1 MALRELNA
9 RDLEDLIKFVSV
21 EPEVNLYILGD
32 LEAYGLGH
40 PVSVAALDND
50 STWAAVVLDL
60 HNNFVVYS
68 RDCLCDHKAIA
79 EHIKHYAVD
88 GIPRHLNARLDIA
101 QALAPHFPEMTLDEC
116 KLATCTMLD
125 DSYNQPASSKVTV
138 REMKDA
144 DYGELIDLYN
154 EIEES
159 TQRILDSDE
168 RNQAIRRKI
177 ESARNGCETV
187 GIYKSGRLVS
197 AASTSAAYSR
207 GAMLTG
213 VATLPKERG
222 CGYATLAVE
231 RLCSDCFNRGMDH
244 ICLYYNNPVA
254 ARIYKRIGFKD
265 IADFGMLSKR

>member
-101 QALAPHFPEMTLDEC
+101 QALAPIF
-116 KLATCTMLD
+116 
-125 DSYNQPASSKVTV
+125 
-138 REMKDA
+138 
-144 DYGELIDLYN
+144 
-154 EIEES
+154 
-159 TQRILDSDE
+159 
-168 RNQAIRRKI
+168 RK
-177 ESARNGCETV
+177 
-187 GIYKSGRLVS
+187 
-197 AASTSAAYSR
+197 
-207 GAMLTG
+207 
-213 VATLPKERG
+213 
-222 CGYATLAVE
+222 
-231 RLCSDCFNRGMDH
+231 
-244 ICLYYNNPVA
+244 
-254 ARIYKRIGFKD
+254 
-265 IADFGMLSKR
+265 